1 MDRPNLCIAHS
12 GGVTAILN
20 TTAAATIRRARES
33 QQFGTIYAAEFGLN
47 GLVSGRLFDTTS
59 LTDAHLTQLS
69 QTPSSAFGSCRFK
82 LPDYAADPKPYQQ
95 IMQTCAD
102 FNIQYL
108 VYQGGN
114 DSQDTTLKLSAAQS
128 HFAHP
133 LAVLGLPK
141 TIDNDLE
148 GTDFCPGYP
157 SAAKYIAA
165 SIREAALDT
174 WAMSKNSTQVFILEV
189 MGRHT
194 GWLALASGIARE
206 HVAQAPHSI
215 LIPEQSFCEQ
225 TWLEYVK
232 HCVATY
238 GHCVVVASEGITDAK
253 GHAIVAQSRTDAFG
267 HQQLGGVGAHLANLV
282 SSKAGLKAH
291 WALPDY
297 LQRSAGHLRS
307 ATDVA
312 CAEQLGSSAVDALLS
327 GQKGVMLALCRQSGL
342 DAPSWTVSTIDLSRC
357 ANLEKTCPDG
367 FIDTTTSMLSVSARD
382 YLRPLIC
389 GEHYP
394 AYDRGVID
402 YFDRH
407 VLQLVQQSEVTE
419 HFV

>member
-1 MDRPNLCIAHS
+1 MGKPNLCIAHS

-47 GLVSGRLFDTTS
+47 GLVSGRLFDTTP
-59 LTDAHLTQLS
+59 LTDTQLTQLS
-69 QTPSSAFGSCRFK
+69 HTPSSAFGSCRFK
-82 LPDYAADPKPYQQ
+82 LPDYTADPKPYQQ

-128 HFAHP
+128 HFSHP

-157 SAAKYIAA
+157 SAAKYIAT
-165 SIREAALDT
+165 SIQEAALDT

-194 GWLALASGIARE
+194 GWLALAAGIARS
-206 HVAQAPHSI
+206 HPDQAPHSI
-215 LIPEQSFCEQ
+215 LIPERSFCKK
-225 TWLEYVK
+225 TWLDYVK
-232 HCVATY
+232 RCVSQYGFCVA
-238 GHCVVVASEGITDAK
+238 VASEGITDQQ
-253 GHAIVAQSRTDAFG
+253 GNTLVAQSRTDAFG
-267 HQQLGGVGAHLANLV
+267 HKQLGGVGSYLANLV
-282 SSKAGLKAH
+282 STEAGLKAH

-307 ATDVA
+307 ETDVR
-312 CAEQLGSSAVDALLS
+312 CANQLGQAAVDALLN
-327 GQKGVMLALCRQSGL
+327 GQKSVMLALSRTQTL
-342 DAPSWTVSTIDLSRC
+342 PVAWQTTTIDLTQC
-357 ANLEKTCPDG
+357 ANLEKTCPLDYL
-367 FIDTTTSMLSVSARD
+367 DPETSMLSDAACA
-382 YLRPLIC
+382 YLRPLLT
-389 GEHYP
+389 GESIP
-394 AYDRGVID
+394 SFSIATPT
-402 YFDRH
+402 YFDRQELRLAPH
-407 VLQLVQQSEVTE
+407 PNTTE
-419 HFV
+419 NMI